1 MMTLSE
7 FLHQR
12 GVYSDDVYG
21 DYQKYIETMQHKILG
36 ESKESINFRRG
47 YLMKLLAIALCFA
60 TVLYWE
66 PAVAS
71 QCCDGGFIR
80 GEDKEP

>member
-1 MMTLSE
+1 
-7 FLHQR
+7 
-12 GVYSDDVYG
+12 
-21 DYQKYIETMQHKILG
+21 
-36 ESKESINFRRG
+36 
-47 YLMKLLAIALCFA
+47 MKLLAIALCFA